1 MSSADRFGWLA
12 RLPWM
17 DDDICDNP
25 VQEGR
30 LWLGYDYRAELNH
43 VFSPIGAGL
52 DTKPVKRL
60 PSRDAPELRHQM
72 VATPTGH
79 LRRQRIA
86 VGSFFR
92 MWTLGV
98 ATHDGS
104 DPSPRSPA
112 PLGAIAMVH
121 SRERSWSRRMGA
133 FAVSGK
139 LTLVCLLWRLEHDLL
154 QAIATCDDDHKA
166 DFAILLH

>member
-17 DDDICDNP
+17 DDDICDNS

-30 LWLGYDYRAELNH
+30 LWLGYDYRAELTRA
-43 VFSPIGAGL
+43 FSPIGAGL

-79 LRRQRIA
+79 LSRQRIA
-86 VGSFFR
+86 VGSFFSECGPWVWLLTTGQTQVR
-92 MWTLGV
+92 EV
-98 ATHDGS
+98 Q
-104 DPSPRSPA
+104 
-112 PLGAIAMVH
+112 PL
-121 SRERSWSRRMGA
+121 
-133 FAVSGK
+133 
-139 LTLVCLLWRLEHDLL
+139 
-154 QAIATCDDDHKA
+154 
-166 DFAILLH
+166 